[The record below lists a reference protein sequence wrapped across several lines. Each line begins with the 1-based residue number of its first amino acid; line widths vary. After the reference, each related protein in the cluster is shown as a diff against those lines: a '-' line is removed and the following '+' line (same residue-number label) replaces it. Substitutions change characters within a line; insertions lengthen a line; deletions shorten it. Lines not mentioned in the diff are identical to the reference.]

1 MTISIQ
7 TQKRKFGREW
17 LGNKDQKARQGQFRF
32 SFLLSF
38 SPSMQFHSCDT
49 DKFCIS
55 ETAGVLQWR
64 AGPSKDYSYTKHRVK
79 LNPLYS
85 LSHVWTKKKKKR
97 AAEKYQEVALQLRW
111 LNCGAVV
118 KVKEVLKC
126 RRRPFSTQLINTL
139 QPCLI
144 LSAVVVSFE
153 FCSADRA
160 QQKKKEKK
168 KVILVH
174 RDTNNQSGH
183 KILSLQ
189 RLELKPWGL

>member
-1 MTISIQ
+1 MKGWAKQGLQLYKASRQ
-7 TQKRKFGREW
+7 TK
-17 LGNKDQKARQGQFRF
+17 
-32 SFLLSF
+32 
-38 SPSMQFHSCDT
+38 SPILAVTFEQ
-49 DKFCIS
+49 
-55 ETAGVLQWR
+55 
-64 AGPSKDYSYTKHRVK
+64 
-79 LNPLYS
+79 
-85 LSHVWTKKKKKR
+85 KKKKR

-160 QQKKKEKK
+160 QKKKKK
-168 KVILVH
+168 K
-174 RDTNNQSGH
+174 R
-183 KILSLQ
+183 
-189 RLELKPWGL
+189 